1 MHGDIRTY
9 LWVPQRPPLEAPK
22 IWAKKE
28 TDIGTYLWVPQ
39 RPPLEAPKN
48 EADVR
53 IYLWV
58 PQRHRL
64 EAPKNGL
71 YKAVI
76 SLTQNR
82 RRRLG
87 FLALIS
93 KNQIKTPRLLPD
105 ARSGMGCRPRN
116 HTLSF

>member
-64 EAPKNGL
+64 EAPKMASTKPS
-71 YKAVI
+71 YHSHRIVVA
-76 SLTQNR
+76 
-82 RRRLG
+82 
-87 FLALIS
+87 
-93 KNQIKTPRLLPD
+93 D
-105 ARSGMGCRPRN
+105 
-116 HTLSF
+116 